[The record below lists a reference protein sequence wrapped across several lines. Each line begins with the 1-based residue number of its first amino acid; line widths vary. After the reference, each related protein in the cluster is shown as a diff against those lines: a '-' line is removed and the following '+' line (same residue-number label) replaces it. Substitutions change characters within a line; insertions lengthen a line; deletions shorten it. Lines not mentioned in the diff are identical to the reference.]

1 MSRLEL
7 FKSLLAPTTE
17 NPLGLEVKK
26 ARGSYIYDV
35 YGKRYLDFVAGVSA
49 VSVGHC
55 NSKIRRAVGRQ
66 MRKHNHVMVYGE
78 FIQEV
83 VLNYAKKLTGA
94 LEPELSNI
102 YLVNSGTEAIEGALK
117 LAKVVTGKTQIIAA
131 KHAYHG
137 NTYGSLSL
145 MDYKERINPFRP
157 LLPGVSHIEFN
168 NEEELDRITSDT
180 AAVILETIQGGAGFI
195 EPKNGYLKKVKA
207 RCEAEGALLILDEI
221 QPGFGRTGALFAY
234 RHYEVTPDILVIGKG
249 MAGGLPVGAF
259 ISSKENMSLLGSK
272 PRLGH
277 ITTFGG
283 NPVIAAAALA
293 TLEEIISK
301 EYQHKAL
308 EHEILIR
315 KCLKH
320 PFIEEIRGKGLML
333 ALILKNSEIANYLV
347 TEGLKEGIILFWL
360 LYEKKAVRITPPL
373 SISEKELKKGCTIIL
388 SLLDRY
394 AC

>member
-55 NSKIRRAVGRQ
+55 NSKIRKAVRRQ

-102 YLVNSGTEAIEGALK
+102 YLVNSGTEAIEGAIK

-131 KHAYHG
+131 KQAYHG

-320 PFIEEIRGKGLML
+320 SLIEEIRGKGLML
-333 ALILKNSEIANYLV
+333 ALILKNSEIANHLV

-360 LYEKKAVRITPPL
+360 LYEKRAVRITPPL
-373 SISEKELKKGCTIIL
+373 SISEKELKKGCRIIL
-388 SLLDRY
+388 SVLDRY
-394 AC
+394 TC

>member
-7 FKSLLAPTTE
+7 FKSLLAPTSE
-17 NPLGLEVKK
+17 SPLGLEVKK

-35 YGKRYLDFVAGVSA
+35 YGKRYLDLVAGVSA
-49 VSVGHC
+49 ISVGHS
-55 NSKIRRAVGRQ
+55 NSKIRRAVNQQ

-83 VLNYAKKLTGA
+83 VVNYAKKLTDK

-131 KHAYHG
+131 KQAYHG

-168 NEEELDRITSDT
+168 NEKELDRITSHT

-195 EPKNGYLKKVKA
+195 EPKNEFLKKVKA
-207 RCEAEGALLILDEI
+207 RCKAVGALLILDEI

-234 RHYEVTPDILVIGKG
+234 RHYDITPDILVIGKG

-272 PRLGH
+272 PPLGH

-301 EYQHKAL
+301 DYQSKAQQF
-308 EHEILIR
+308 EILIR
-315 KCLKH
+315 ERLKH
-320 PFIEEIRGKGLML
+320 SLVEEIRGKGLML
-333 ALILKNSEIANYLV
+333 ALILKNSEIAN
-347 TEGLKEGIILFWL
+347 
-360 LYEKKAVRITPPL
+360 
-373 SISEKELKKGCTIIL
+373 
-388 SLLDRY
+388 
-394 AC
+394 

>member
-7 FKSLLAPTTE
+7 FKSLLAPTSE
-17 NPLGLEVKK
+17 SPLGLEVKK

-35 YGKRYLDFVAGVSA
+35 YGKRYLDLVAGVSA
-49 VSVGHC
+49 ISVGHS
-55 NSKIRRAVGRQ
+55 NSKIRRAVNQQ

-83 VLNYAKKLTGA
+83 VVNYAKKLTDK

-131 KHAYHG
+131 KQAYHG

-168 NEEELDRITSDT
+168 NEKELDRITSHT

-195 EPKNGYLKKVKA
+195 EPKNEFLKKVKA
-207 RCEAEGALLILDEI
+207 RCKAVGALLILDEI

-234 RHYEVTPDILVIGKG
+234 RHYDITPDILVIGKG

-272 PRLGH
+272 PPLGH

-301 EYQHKAL
+301 DYQSKAQQF
-308 EHEILIR
+308 EILIR
-315 KCLKH
+315 ERLKH
-320 PFIEEIRGKGLML
+320 SLVEEIRGKGLML

-360 LYEKKAVRITPPL
+360 LYENKAVRITPPL

>member
-55 NSKIRRAVGRQ
+55 NSKIRRAVRRQ

-102 YLVNSGTEAIEGALK
+102 YLVNSGTEAIEGAIK

-131 KHAYHG
+131 KQAYHG

-320 PFIEEIRGKGLML
+320 PLIEEIRGKGLML
-333 ALILKNSEIANYLV
+333 ALILKNSGIANHLV

-360 LYEKKAVRITPPL
+360 LYEKRAVRITPPL
-373 SISEKELKKGCTIIL
+373 SISEKELKKGCGIIL
-388 SLLDRY
+388 SVLDRY
-394 AC
+394 TC

>member
-17 NPLGLEVKK
+17 SPLGLEVKK

-35 YGKRYLDFVAGVSA
+35 DGKRYLDLVAGVSA
-49 VSVGHC
+49 ISVGHG
-55 NSKIRRAVGRQ
+55 NSKIRRAVNQQ

-83 VLNYAKKLTGA
+83 VVNYAKKLTDK

-131 KHAYHG
+131 KQAYHG

-168 NEEELDRITSDT
+168 NEEELDRITSHT

-195 EPKNGYLKKVKA
+195 EPKDEYLKKVKA
-207 RCEAEGALLILDEI
+207 RCKAVGALLILDEI

-234 RHYEVTPDILVIGKG
+234 RHYDITPDILVIGKG

-272 PRLGH
+272 PPLGH

-301 EYQHKAL
+301 EYQSKAL
-308 EHEILIR
+308 KFEILIR
-315 KCLKH
+315 ESLKH
-320 PFIEEIRGKGLML
+320 SLIVEIRGKGLML